1 MSSKPGTPLG
11 EKRALELL
19 RRSDH
24 RIVLMHTP
32 EGQAYYVV
40 PGGRISSRD
49 AVKII
54 GRPDV
59 HAFDDGLFPN
69 APQSWKL
76 GGRS

>member
-1 MSSKPGTPLG
+1 MKAQTKPLG
-11 EKRALELL
+11 VRRALELL
-19 RRSDH
+19 RHSDR

-40 PGGRISSRD
+40 PGGRLDSRD

-54 GRPDV
+54 SRPDV

-76 GGRS
+76 GR